1 MSDSR
6 MRVIPILMVI
16 AVSVVTADEFFEVS
30 FARHCF
36 ICCVVVHKV
45 KLGVFSDESSAIS
58 QGSPLKRQDISKST

>member
-1 MSDSR
+1 

-16 AVSVVTADEFFEVS
+16 DVSVVTADEFFELS

-36 ICCVVVHKV
+36 TCCVVVYKV